1 MFKKIMKC
9 IALCSGTLFAA
20 AIPGCDTVMQ
30 LVKDLLPAA
39 TGSA

>member
-1 MFKKIMKC
+1 MFKKVMKW

-20 AIPGCDTVMQ
+20 AVPGCDTVMQ
-30 LVKDLLPAA
+30 IVKDLLPAA